1 MNTRFTKTCQ
11 ALGTG
16 LCTLALYGLA
26 LCTPLVWGQGVD
38 AVSQQLAP
46 TGTLRAVINL
56 GNPILAR
63 KDPATGQVA
72 GVSVDLAHALAQQ
85 LKVPLTLIPVTSAGQ
100 SVEVVTRGQAD
111 VGFFAIDPVRGQ
123 GIAFTPPYVVIEG
136 SYLVKQDSPLLRNEQ
151 VDQASHRV
159 VVGLGSAYDLFLT
172 RALKQAQVVR
182 APTSP
187 QVVSFFMAGAY
198 DVAAGVK
205 QQLEA
210 DAQQTPGVRLLP
222 GHFMLIEQAMGQ
234 PKDRSPQAREAL
246 SRFVAEMKASGF
258 VRDSLQRH
266 RIEGAMIAP

>member
-1 MNTRFTKTCQ
+1 MRSPLTKLR
-11 ALGTG
+11 AG
-16 LCTLALYGLA
+16 LCALA
-26 LCTPLVWGQGVD
+26 LCCPVAWGQGSQE
-38 AVSQQLAP
+38 VSQHMAP

-63 KDPATGQVA
+63 QDPATGQAV
-72 GVSVDLAHALAQQ
+72 GVSVDLAQALAKQ
-85 LKVPLTLIPVTSAGQ
+85 LQVPLTLIPVTSAGQ

-172 RALKQAQVVR
+172 RALTQAQLVR

-187 QVVSFFMAGAY
+187 QVVSFFMAGTY

-234 PKDRSPQAREAL
+234 PKDRSPLARETLA
-246 SRFVAEMKASGF
+246 RFVAEMKSSGF

-266 RIEGAMIAP
+266 RIEGAVIAP

>member
-1 MNTRFTKTCQ
+1 MHVRLTKFW
-11 ALGTG
+11 TG
-16 LCTLALYGLA
+16 LCTLALCWPLA
-26 LCTPLVWGQGVD
+26 WGQSPQE
-38 AVSQQLAP
+38 VSDHMAP
-46 TGTLRAVINL
+46 TGSLRAVINL

-63 KDPATGQVA
+63 QDLTTGQLV
-72 GVSVDLAHALAQQ
+72 GVSVDLAQALAQQ
-85 LKVPLTLIPVTSAGQ
+85 LKVALTLIPVTSAAQ

-172 RALKQAQVVR
+172 RALTQAQLVR

-187 QVVSFFMAGAY
+187 QVVSFFMAGSY

-210 DAQQTPGVRLLP
+210 DAQKTPGVRLLP

-234 PKDRSPQAREAL
+234 PKDRSPLARETLA
-246 SRFVAEMKASGF
+246 RFVADMKSNGF
-258 VRDSLQRH
+258 VRDSLLRH
-266 RIEGAMIAP
+266 RIDGAIIAP

>member
-1 MNTRFTKTCQ
+1 MKTRFHSIW
-11 ALGTG
+11 TG
-16 LCTLALYGLA
+16 LCVLA
-26 LCTPLVWGQGVD
+26 LCCPLAWGQSADEV
-38 AVSQQLAP
+38 AQQMAP

-63 KDPATGQVA
+63 KDPATGQVL
-72 GVSVDLAHALAQQ
+72 GVSVDLAQALAQQ
-85 LKVPLTLIPVTSAGQ
+85 LKVPLTLISVTSAGK
-100 SVEVVTRGQAD
+100 SVEVVTQGQAD

-136 SYLVKQDSPLLRNEQ
+136 SYLVKNDSPLQHNEQ
-151 VDQASHRV
+151 VDQAQQRV

-172 RALKQAQVVR
+172 RTLKQAQLVR

-187 QVVSFFMAGAY
+187 EVVSFFMAGHY

-210 DAQQTPGVRLLP
+210 DAQKTSGVRLLP

-234 PKDRSPQAREAL
+234 PNNRPPRARETLA
-246 SRFVAEMKASGF
+246 RFVAEMKSNGF

-266 RIEGAMIAP
+266 RIEGAAIAP

>member
-1 MNTRFTKTCQ
+1 MPAQLRKVWT
-11 ALGTG
+11 
-16 LCTLALYGLA
+16 A
-26 LCTPLVWGQGVD
+26 LCGIALCCSVAWGQS
-38 AVSQQLAP
+38 SQDISQHMAP

-63 KDPATGQVA
+63 KDPATSQAV
-72 GVSVDLAHALAQQ
+72 GVSVDLAQALAQQ
-85 LKVPLTLIPVTSAGQ
+85 LKVALTLIPVTSAAQ

-151 VDQASHRV
+151 VDHPSHRV

-172 RALKQAQVVR
+172 RALTQAQLVR

-210 DAQQTPGVRLLP
+210 DAQKTPGVRLLP

-234 PKDRSPQAREAL
+234 PKDRSPLAREAL
-246 SRFVAEMKASGF
+246 ARFVADMKSNGF
-258 VRDSLQRH
+258 VRDSLLRH
-266 RIEGAMIAP
+266 RIDGAIIAP